1 MHLVERLLGAGQAPL
16 GGLSRMCLCLGCAL
30 KGADLSLYVWS
41 LGFGREQKSSG
52 ISRMC
57 IVLNAKIGVNLM

>member
-1 MHLVERLLGAGQAPL
+1 
-16 GGLSRMCLCLGCAL
+16 MCLCLGRAL

-41 LGFGREQKSSG
+41 LGFGREQKSSS

-57 IVLNAKIGVNLM
+57 VVLVTEICVNLM